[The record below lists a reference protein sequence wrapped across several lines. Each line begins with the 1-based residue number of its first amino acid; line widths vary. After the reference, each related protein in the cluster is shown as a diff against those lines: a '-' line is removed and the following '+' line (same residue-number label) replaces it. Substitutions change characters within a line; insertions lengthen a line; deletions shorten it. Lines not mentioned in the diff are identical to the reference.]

1 MKKQLKWMI
10 TSAILATTFAGGVN
24 GSSYAADET
33 AVYTLNPVVV
43 TATRTEKQDLDVPAT
58 TTVLTAKEIKD
69 SGYKNIFDAIDNQVG
84 ISSTGY
90 GDAGQDFGLSSG
102 RTIVRGFDRG
112 TLVMVNGVPMNLKNY
127 NGIDSIP
134 TDMVEKVE
142 IVRGASGTLY
152 GAEAMGGVV
161 NIITKQSEGKT
172 SGSVSGTVG
181 NYYKDYNV
189 TVNTDRFIISAGK
202 EYSDKYTHSN
212 DFPRGS
218 TYNWWI
224 GKGNKDRIAISG
236 KLTEELTANF
246 FYVNSDITRG
256 GYNTDSL
263 TGAIGKWYNYRYR
276 GTRATTGLSYAGKN
290 NGIKATVGYNYYK
303 IDGDDF
309 ISKTTPKLESNA
321 KMDSYVA
328 DIQKQWNINDD
339 SLIVG
344 YTYRRE
350 NYEGTTKTKIYD
362 GTKQFKNAHRNDNAL
377 YISYDKKFSDK
388 FSTTFGL
395 RGESYKDMGT
405 SEKVALPQLQTLY
418 KINDDTSWYINVG
431 RAFQMPPVDSYYTSK
446 NYTNI
451 VPERGWNYET
461 GLKKVDGNKS
471 YKVAVYHMTFK
482 NKFGWSG
489 TKKLG
494 PDGQQYVVN
503 KGDFKNTG
511 VELEFTNKV
520 NEHWKYNLGLGLSN
534 PKLYDKSAANPK
546 WTQDSAKIDIAAG
559 VTYSNEKLTSNITFK
574 YLGDRESYVGSDVN
588 YKSVDFGQVP
598 SRIRLNWNTS
608 YDITPND
615 SISLML
621 NNLLDRKNY
630 ANRYSNLDLP
640 FNWRLSYSHKF

>member
-1 MKKQLKWMI
+1 MDDHI
-10 TSAILATTFAGGVN
+10 RYPGYRRCGGVN
-24 GSSYAADET
+24 SSSYAADEAT
-33 AVYTLNPVVV
+33 VYTLNPITV
-43 TATRTEKQDLDVPAT
+43 TATRMEKQDLDTPAT
-58 TTVLTAKEIKD
+58 TTVITAKDIKD

-90 GDAGQDFGLSSG
+90 GDAGQEFGGSSG
-102 RTIVRGFDRG
+102 RTIIRGFDRG
-112 TLVMVNGVPMNLKNY
+112 TLIMVNGVPMNLKNY

-142 IVRGASGTLY
+142 VVRGASGTLY

-161 NIITKQSEGKT
+161 NIITKQNENKT

-218 TYNWWI
+218 NTNWWI
-224 GKGNKDRIAISG
+224 GKGNKDRVAVSG
-236 KLTEELTANF
+236 KLTDELTANF

-256 GYNTDSL
+256 GYLIDTT
-263 TGAIGKWYNYRYR
+263 TGAPTKWYDYRYR
-276 GTRATTGLSYAGKN
+276 TTRATTGLNYTGKD

-303 IDGDDF
+303 IDGDNFVVKD
-309 ISKTTPKLESNA
+309 SKLDSNA

-328 DIQKQWNINDD
+328 DIQKQWNINED

-344 YTYRRE
+344 YTFRRE
-350 NYEGTTKTKIYD
+350 NYEGTKKTKIYD
-362 GTKQFKNAHRNDNAL
+362 GTKQFKDSHRTDNAL
-377 YISYDKKFSDK
+377 YISYDKKFNDR

-418 KINDDTSWYINVG
+418 KINDDTSWYINIG

-446 NYTNI
+446 NYTSI
-451 VPERGWNYET
+451 VPEKGWNYET

-471 YKVAVYHMTFK
+471 YKLAIYHMDFK
-482 NKFGWSG
+482 DKFGWSG
-489 TKKLG
+489 TKHLG
-494 PDGQQYVVN
+494 PDGFQYYVN
-503 KGDFKNTG
+503 KGDFRNTG
-511 VELEFTNKV
+511 VEFEFTNEV
-520 NEHWKYNLGLGLSN
+520 NEHWKYNVGFGFSN
-534 PKLYDKSAANPK
+534 PKLHEQDIDTKIYK
-546 WTQDSAKIDIAAG
+546 WTQQSGKTDIAAG
-559 VTYSNEKLTSNITFK
+559 VTYSNDKLTSSLTFK
-574 YLGDRESYVGSDVN
+574 YLGDRESYST
-588 YKSVDFGQVP
+588 FGQVP

-615 SISLML
+615 SVSLLL

-630 ANRYSNLDLP
+630 ANQYANLDLP